1 MGYTSEFR
9 AGRMIW
15 RFRGSGGRDAKHTW
29 PFQDAPRELKQSV
42 LRLIV
47 LRDNELPLLLSATE
61 NEIALL
67 TTDRVARVSGADV
80 EWADL
85 ADVVR
90 VMHDIRAQWTAEL
103 MEKFSEPLG
112 MQGTTAPITLHRKS
126 GRSLQLNLERG
137 GEYYGWLNV
146 LRVVTAPKEGCS
158 NAAFEPMSG

>member
-1 MGYTSEFR
+1 
-9 AGRMIW
+9 
-15 RFRGSGGRDAKHTW
+15 
-29 PFQDAPRELKQSV
+29 
-42 LRLIV
+42 
-47 LRDNELPLLLSATE
+47 
-61 NEIALL
+61 
-67 TTDRVARVSGADV
+67 
-80 EWADL
+80 
-85 ADVVR
+85 
-90 VMHDIRAQWTAEL
+90 MHDIRAQWTAEL